1 MRSALVLKA
10 TYFDPVVGRDVA
22 STTRPCALSCSG
34 CGCGKFALEMKMA
47 PMWRQRC
54 GPHVSG

>member
-10 TYFDPVVGRDVA
+10 TDFDPVVGREVA
-22 STTRPCALSCSG
+22 SATRPRALSCSR
-34 CGCGKFALEMKMA
+34 CGCGKHALEMK
-47 PMWRQRC
+47 MWRQRC

>member
-10 TYFDPVVGRDVA
+10 TDFDPVVGREVA

-34 CGCGKFALEMKMA
+34 CGKCALEMKMA

-54 GPHVSG
+54 GAHVPG